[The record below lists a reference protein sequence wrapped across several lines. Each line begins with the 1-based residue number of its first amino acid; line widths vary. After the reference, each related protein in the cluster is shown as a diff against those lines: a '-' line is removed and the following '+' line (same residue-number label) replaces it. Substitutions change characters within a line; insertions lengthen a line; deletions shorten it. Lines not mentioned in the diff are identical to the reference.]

1 MGDLPGDGM
10 ADELTDGNTQRPIPG
25 MEGTAESEP
34 DTDVDIPEDLF
45 DVIVGHDDLKRI
57 FLSSL
62 RAWKPVH
69 ILLVGPPA
77 TAKSVFLSELEHLP
91 GSRYALG
98 GTSSRAGI
106 VDFILKHRP
115 RYLLIDELDKMNMS
129 DYSALLTLM
138 ETGQVTR
145 LKKRMNDAIRVKV
158 WVFAAVNRDSKL
170 PTELKSRFFSYYVH
184 EYGEQ
189 EFIKVARNV
198 LVKREHVTEE
208 AAGSIADRV
217 ARHSRDV
224 RDAIKIARL
233 YSGKDPNMS
242 IDDLVRL
249 AFSHRRTRGEL
260 L

>member
-1 MGDLPGDGM
+1 MDELSGDGM
-10 ADELTDGNTQRPIPG
+10 GDGLTDDNAQRPIPG
-25 MEGTAESEP
+25 MEHTAESEP
-34 DTDVDIPEDLF
+34 DIDVDIPEDLF
-45 DVIVGHDDLKRI
+45 DVVVGHDGLKKV

-62 RAWKPVH
+62 RAEKPVH

-106 VDFILKHRP
+106 VDFMLKHRP

-129 DYSALLTLM
+129 DYSALLSLM

-145 LKKRMNDAIRVKV
+145 LKKRMNDAIRIKV
-158 WVFAAVNRDSKL
+158 WVFAAVNRDDKL
-170 PTELKSRFFSYYVH
+170 PTELKSRFFSCYVR

-217 ARHSRDV
+217 AKYSRDV
-224 RDAIKIARL
+224 RDAIRIARL
-233 YSGKDPNMS
+233 YSSKGQKMS

-249 AFSHRRTRGEL
+249 AFSYRRTRGEL